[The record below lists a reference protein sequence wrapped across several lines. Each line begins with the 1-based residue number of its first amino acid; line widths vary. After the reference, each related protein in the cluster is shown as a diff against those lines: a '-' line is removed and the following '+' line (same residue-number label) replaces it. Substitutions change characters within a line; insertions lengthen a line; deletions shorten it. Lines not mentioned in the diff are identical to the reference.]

1 MYKIDADNVSAIS
14 ELEMMNVTGPG
25 EEHLSV
31 FLTNKCKYKGKELVT
46 NREVPG
52 RLLNPDFEEF
62 YREVVKAP
70 NDMVEVYSSGYRIP
84 SEGGPPP
91 KCSSTKNNASC
102 LKQESFCWQELQRLL
117 ALGCVREVEE
127 GDSEVILPLSAV
139 YSNKMRLVVDASRH
153 LNPYV

>member
-1 MYKIDADNVSAIS
+1 MGCCEDAQCY
-14 ELEMMNVTGPG
+14 G
-25 EEHLSV
+25 
-31 FLTNKCKYKGKELVT
+31 
-46 NREVPG
+46 
-52 RLLNPDFEEF
+52 
-62 YREVVKAP
+62 
-70 NDMVEVYSSGYRIP
+70 EVYSLGYRI
-84 SEGGPPP
+84 P

-153 LNPYV
+153 LNPYVKEVVTTLEDLKHSLH